1 MSEFAFFRFMS
12 NSMLTSEEQQH
23 KDEVIAFTEDILR
36 AKGIESDSKISRI
49 SQEQLEVILREV
61 RNLRKKN
68 EVDKDRQQQ
77 LDIAI
82 Q

>member
-12 NSMLTSEEQQH
+12 NNMLTTEEQQH